1 MWAHLCREGAQT
13 NEQGR
18 AKKRGHTIVLGT
30 IFKAR
35 AQGVILADT
44 KEKGAHKFKGGA
56 ITKESSRLSLR
67 GASPLYQVPLFHFLF
82 VAFA

>member
-1 MWAHLCREGAQT
+1 VEEGCTKSEGHFINKAFK
-13 NEQGR
+13 QG
-18 AKKRGHTIVLGT
+18 KGKQRGVNLL
-30 IFKAR
+30 
-35 AQGVILADT
+35 LAGT
-44 KEKGAHKFKGGA
+44 KEKGAHKSKRGA